1 MPTEPCDAALREAES
16 ADRIQESKEIEIAR
30 LRTELKQ
37 KDESL
42 QAQAAALA
50 RFEETS
56 RTKLAELENR
66 IQDKEA
72 QLRLFI
78 SERDDLVNRL
88 EEAERA
94 AKQMESEARQ
104 FAQRLE
110 AEVASVRLEMQKRE
124 EAVAAR
130 ERALTQVEVDLRANI
145 RSLQFR
151 LQNTEAKLLSCET
164 ELKEK
169 EKVIQAA
176 AVRETEIGKLIERLS
191 SECEKLTAELC
202 EKKLML
208 TQLEDKIRQANSG
221 GQMLKKVLGIVQE
234 ERP

>member
-1 MPTEPCDAALREAES
+1 LPTEPCDAALREAES